1 MESSRAP
8 DAEPKTISGASSRPS
23 LLVTVALV
31 LYVPIGCSAQ
41 SHRTPGR
48 SPAPEAGAGQRTGPT
63 GTSGVAGQV
72 RTGRASFIADSLD
85 GRTTASG
92 ARYDKR
98 SLVAAHPTYPL
109 GTILRVTNTENGRVV
124 DVKVIDRTAS
134 PAARRHRMIDL
145 SRAAAERL
153 DFVSRGTAR
162 VRTEVL
168 EWGRGKGSKSATAAA
183 QPSAVS
189 R

>member
-1 MESSRAP
+1 MESCRVTEADP
-8 DAEPKTISGASSRPS
+8 ATMPGASSRLS
-23 LLVTVALV
+23 LFMTLV
-31 LYVPIGCSAQ
+31 LVVCASIACSAQ
-41 SHRTPGR
+41 SSGTSGRAGR
-48 SPAPEAGAGQRTGPT
+48 SPARGAAAAPRSGPA

-92 ARYDKR
+92 EPYDKR

-145 SRAAAERL
+145 SRAAAEQL

-168 EWGRGKGSKSATAAA
+168 EWGGGAR
-183 QPSAVS
+183 

>member
-1 MESSRAP
+1 MESSRGP
-8 DAEPKTISGASSRPS
+8 HAEPATTPGASSTPS
-23 LLVTVALV
+23 LLVTAALV
-31 LYVPIGCSAQ
+31 LYMSIGGSAQ
-41 SHRTPGR
+41 SHGTAGR
-48 SPAPEAGAGQRTGPT
+48 SPAPEAGAAQRTGPT

-92 ARYDKR
+92 ERYDKR

-109 GTILRVTNTENGRVV
+109 GTILRVMNTENGRVV
-124 DVKVIDRTAS
+124 EVKVIDRTAS
-134 PAARRHRMIDL
+134 AAARRHRMIDL

-168 EWGRGKGSKSATAAA
+168 EWGGGRG
-183 QPSAVS
+183 Q
-189 R
+189 

>member
-1 MESSRAP
+1 MESCRVP
-8 DAEPKTISGASSRPS
+8 DAGAATMPGASSRRS
-23 LLVTVALV
+23 LFTIVMLVVCV
-31 LYVPIGCSAQ
+31 SIGCSAQ
-41 SHRTPGR
+41 SSGTSGR
-48 SPAPEAGAGQRTGPT
+48 SPAREAAAAARTGPA
-63 GTSGVAGQV
+63 GTSGVPGQV

-92 ARYDKR
+92 EPYDKR

-134 PAARRHRMIDL
+134 AAARRHRMIDL
-145 SRAAAERL
+145 SSAAAEQL

-168 EWGRGKGSKSATAAA
+168 EWGGGAGR
-183 QPSAVS
+183 
-189 R
+189 